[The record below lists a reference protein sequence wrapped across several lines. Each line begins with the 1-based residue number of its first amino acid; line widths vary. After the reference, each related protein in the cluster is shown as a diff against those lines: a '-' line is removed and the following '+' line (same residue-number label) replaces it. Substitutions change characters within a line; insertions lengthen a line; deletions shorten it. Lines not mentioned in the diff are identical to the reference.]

1 MLIVKQDKTR
11 KEEEGQIFVELTD
24 YRDITNIAD
33 CNRLGYWCDKAHLSH
48 FIMECAKCFTQDELK
63 NILKMNGNNIYI
75 EKNNLLDA
83 YKNGN
88 ADNKKMLEN
97 LFGKEM
103 FRPKNVMERVKTFED
118 ALRELDGKNDNHPLV
133 TEFEA
138 LQGYFC
144 ENDDMSKDVIAYLK
158 LRIITAALNE
168 GWTPQFTKDECRYYP
183 WFWLYTKEEIAKMNK
198 EERKKVVLFGGN
210 AFYGADAGF
219 AFAFTFYVPSYSNT
233 YLGSRLCFK
242 SAALAKYA
250 GEQFAEIYFSFV
262 GK

>member
-11 KEEEGQIFVELTD
+11 KEEEGQIFVELTS

-48 FIMECAKCFTQDELK
+48 FIMECAKCFTQNELK
-63 NILKMNGNNIYI
+63 KILKMNGNNIYI

-118 ALRELDGKNDNHPLV
+118 ALKELGDNHPFV
-133 TEFEA
+133 E
-138 LQGYFC
+138 QFC
-144 ENDDMSKDVIAYLK
+144 LMELNAGPLGDCRDIIAYLK

-168 GWTPQFTKDECRYYP
+168 GWTPQFTEDEYRYYP

-198 EERKKVVLFGGN
+198 EERKKCVLFGGP
-210 AFYGADAGF
+210 ADDGASAGF
-219 AFAFTFYVPSYSNT
+219 AYAHTRSVPSSAT
-233 YLGSRLCFK
+233 AHVGSRLCFK
-242 SAALAKYA
+242 SSALAKYA
-250 GEQFAEIYFSFV
+250 GEQFAAIYFDFL